1 MNINDLP
8 FLPVVYL
15 NKLTE
20 QMLEENIQPDLLL
33 RDCGISPNILKNPE
47 AYLSVY
53 QVRAVVSRYIGL
65 TGLSCAAVR
74 YGQRLDLLTHG
85 LFGYVFL
92 TRLPFREFMTNI
104 FHYLQVRLPLLNLE
118 LCQEADYISVKLSY
132 RQPLHEIEA
141 FVTQAF
147 LSSLYNLVSLI
158 TKHISLHF
166 QSHSLNH
173 HNHLHD
179 LLPVPIEIGSAAN
192 EIRFYAADHYAQQ
205 HKITNSSEQADP
217 FYEHGLVVKI
227 RAYIL
232 SRADQALTA
241 DDVAQYL
248 NMSVRTLRRRLADIG
263 MSFNDIRLEVR
274 MQAATRYLKH
284 SKMSI
289 ERIANVV
296 GYSDQASFTRAFQ
309 KWSNDTPDAIR
320 RKHRQ
325 QQLSTSFSP

>member
-15 NKLTE
+15 SKLTE
-20 QMLEENIQPDLLL
+20 QMLEENIQPELLL

-53 QVRAVVSRYIGL
+53 QVRAIVSRYIGL
-65 TGLSCAAVR
+65 TGLSCAGIR

-104 FHYLQVRLPLLNLE
+104 FHYLQVRLPLLSLE
-118 LCQEADYISVKLSY
+118 LCQESGYISVKLSY

-166 QSHSLNH
+166 QAHSLSH
-173 HNHLHD
+173 HPHLAE
-179 LLPVPIEIGSAAN
+179 LLPVPIEIGSTHN
-192 EIRFYAADHYAQQ
+192 EIRFYSADHYSQQ
-205 HKITNSSEQADP
+205 HKVTNTTEQSDP
-217 FYEHGLVVKI
+217 FYEHSLVVKM
-227 RAYIL
+227 RAFIL

-263 MSFNDIRLEVR
+263 MCFNDIRLEVR

-309 KWSNDTPDAIR
+309 KWANDTPDAIR
-320 RKHRQ
+320 RKHRLQ
-325 QQLSTSFSP
+325 QNIMAPN

>member
-15 NKLTE
+15 SKLTE
-20 QMLEENIQPDLLL
+20 QMLEENIQPELLL

-53 QVRAVVSRYIGL
+53 QVRAIVSRYIGL
-65 TGLSCAAVR
+65 TGLSCAGIR

-104 FHYLQVRLPLLNLE
+104 FHYLQVRLPLLSLE
-118 LCQEADYISVKLSY
+118 LCQESDYISVKLSY

-173 HNHLHD
+173 HAHLHD

-192 EIRFYAADHYAQQ
+192 EIRFYAADHYSQQ
-205 HKITNSSEQADP
+205 NKVSSITEQADP
-217 FYEHGLVVKI
+217 FYEHSLVVKM

-241 DDVAQYL
+241 EDVAQYL

-274 MQAATRYLKH
+274 MQAATRYLKY
-284 SKMSI
+284 SKLSI
-289 ERIANVV
+289 ERIANIV
-296 GYSDQASFTRAFQ
+296 GYSDQASFSRAFQ
-309 KWSNDTPDAIR
+309 KWANDTPDATR

-325 QQLSTSFSP
+325 QQTLTIP